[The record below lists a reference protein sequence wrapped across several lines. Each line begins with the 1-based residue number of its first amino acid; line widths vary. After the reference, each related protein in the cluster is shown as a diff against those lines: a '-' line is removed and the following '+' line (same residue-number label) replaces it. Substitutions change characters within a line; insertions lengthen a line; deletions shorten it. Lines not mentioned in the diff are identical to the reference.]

1 MEMIDSEL
9 TQAQTAIRNARG
21 ELERTLRIVEGAEKT
36 LSSLKDQTEEAKK
49 LFDQFNQTLDKNI
62 LPGLQSTRGGI
73 NQIRGTL
80 ESLREG
86 LKKINSVPLLNL
98 NIPGDQVLAN
108 LISGVDNVNAQIAG
122 LQELVRKAEVF
133 TSDTSFLLGGD
144 MTETKLHIHQLL
156 DSLVEYDRKVTGWHV
171 QARQVITSLPGW
183 IDGLS
188 IFLTIFLLWFGFSQF
203 GLLLHGLNLR
213 EGGDPL
219 AILRRKPP
227 AEAVG
232 E

>member
-1 MEMIDSEL
+1 
-9 TQAQTAIRNARG
+9 IRNARG

-49 LFDQFNQTLDKNI
+49 LFDQFGQTLDKNI
-62 LPGLQSTRGGI
+62 MPGLQSTRGGI
-73 NQIRGTL
+73 NQIRATL

-86 LKKINSVPLLNL
+86 LKKINSLPLINL
-98 NIPGDQVLAN
+98 DIPGDQTLAN
-108 LISGVDNVNAQIAG
+108 LITGVDNVNAQIAG

-156 DSLVEYDRKVTGWHV
+156 DSLVEYDRKVTSWHV
-171 QARQVITSLPGW
+171 QARHVISSLPRW
-183 IDGLS
+183 IDELS

-203 GLLLHGLNLR
+203 GLLLHGLNMR

-227 AEAVG
+227 AEAFG